1 MEKVTA
7 DRTLRGRERS
17 SAKRSALD
25 LFSFSGEKRM
35 TRAQKNGNEE
45 AEKKLGS
52 DGPLG
57 MTKNEGIAPKIDK
70 EPKDFRKKHKGFV
83 TRLSWLGFWLGWLGC
98 LVQCTDAWPA
108 TKPGPPASWAAD

>member
-1 MEKVTA
+1 MTA
-7 DRTLRGRERS
+7 DRSLRGTERS

-35 TRAQKNGNEE
+35 TRAQKNGHEE
-45 AEKKLGS
+45 AEKKLGG

-70 EPKDFRKKHKGFV
+70 EPKDFRKKRKGF
-83 TRLSWLGFWLGWLGC
+83 
-98 LVQCTDAWPA
+98 D
-108 TKPGPPASWAAD
+108 

>member
-1 MEKVTA
+1 
-7 DRTLRGRERS
+7 
-17 SAKRSALD
+17 
-25 LFSFSGEKRM
+25 M

-45 AEKKLGS
+45 AEKKLGG

-83 TRLSWLGFWLGWLGC
+83 TKLPWLGFWLGWLGC
-98 LVQCTDAWPA
+98 LVQCTDVWPA
-108 TKPGPPASWAAD
+108 TKPGPRAN